1 MYLEVRL
8 VLGVILKD
16 VTRGRIS
23 SGYPPPPTGTP
34 STLIKIFFSFFPQAT
49 YELCCDMI
57 DVTID
62 ISSIYGHKVDNQ
74 NNNNKQIQHQNRPI
88 GFDQDTSAM
97 IMLRTRQVIFL
108 RQINVYLA
116 LVAVIKEDNF
126 EKQGLIDFNFN
137 VFRQV

>member
-1 MYLEVRL
+1 
-8 VLGVILKD
+8 
-16 VTRGRIS
+16 
-23 SGYPPPPTGTP
+23 
-34 STLIKIFFSFFPQAT
+34 
-49 YELCCDMI
+49 MI

-62 ISSIYGHKVDNQ
+62 ISSIYGHKVDQQ
-74 NNNNKQIQHQNRPI
+74 NNNKQQIQHQNRP
-88 GFDQDTSAM
+88 FDQDTSAM

-137 VFRQV
+137 VFRQVFFLIFFWRRGGVRDLGF

>member
-1 MYLEVRL
+1 
-8 VLGVILKD
+8 
-16 VTRGRIS
+16 
-23 SGYPPPPTGTP
+23 
-34 STLIKIFFSFFPQAT
+34 
-49 YELCCDMI
+49 MI

-62 ISSIYGHKVDNQ
+62 ISSIYGHKNENQ
-74 NNNNKQIQHQNRPI
+74 NKQQQNHPI

-97 IMLRTRQVIFL
+97 IMLRTKQVIFL

-137 VFRQV
+137 VFRQVSYI